1 MKVFL
6 TMADTETRFR
16 NLYSVEKIPKFT
28 KVDSAN
34 KYTNLHFFSE
44 MVKLLVVFF
53 IVTEKMAVETLFIA
67 RN

>member
-44 MVKLLVVFF
+44 IVKFLVVFF
-53 IVTEKMAVETLFIA
+53 YCDRENGC
-67 RN
+67 RNPPHRA